1 MYQPRDSYRCRN
13 TDRLMF
19 IERWAAITALGKHF
33 QVPEPGALIEG
44 IGQLATVAPEMS
56 LDESRAIQ
64 RH

>member
-1 MYQPRDSYRCRN
+1 
-13 TDRLMF
+13 MF
-19 IERWAAITALGKHF
+19 IERWAAITALEKHF